1 MTQLSTRHCANRS
14 LYPKLKFV
22 QEKVWACLMNLTWDL
37 EPMSQKAIEEIISL
51 SFTDLSWSWFIL
63 TIVSF
68 ILKKTRQAYT
78 CWTAVYQFDIW
89 EVVHSIIA
97 KEWNLRSI
105 RDAFVLFFSLHIP
118 RFWLFS
124 FVGYSFPFS
133 TIWLFSE
140 HLKHGSRERSPCL
153 WILKMALLGQPRNLT
168 VMCHCKTFIK
178 SFFFLND

>member
-14 LYPKLKFV
+14 LYPKLKF

-105 RDAFVLFFSLHIP
+105 RDAFVLFFFSPYSQILTL
-118 RFWLFS
+118 LFCWIFIS
-124 FVGYSFPFS
+124 IFNNLAFQWTLETWFKRKV
-133 TIWLFSE
+133 TLFMDIE
-140 HLKHGSRERSPCL
+140 NGSSRP
-153 WILKMALLGQPRNLT
+153 A
-168 VMCHCKTFIK
+168 
-178 SFFFLND
+178 